1 VSNPVTGTVDAIGKM
16 NFEGNIIPQSWYQN
30 IRMENGKVDLAGCA
44 ILADIV
50 YWYRP
55 SEVRDEITGRL
66 LGYKRKFRGER
77 LQRSYEQQGEML
89 GLTKDQ
95 ARDAMNRLAEA
106 GLLIITVE
114 NGVRF
119 GNGVIGNGVVYV
131 EPIPEALAEIT
142 YRPIPATEAGRI
154 ISPPT
159 PDQNPTMLG
168 KESEGNTETSQ
179 EISSSLSKGGEPKAK
194 EPEAKTPKQEAL
206 ESLEKVF
213 FQYGGTLSPPL
224 IERFYAV
231 VDGNPDHP
239 TERFAH
245 AKKKLEE
252 TRSFFKAIDAY
263 REWTLPKPQSTYQR
277 PKPGIGR
284 ASPPRAAPAGGLD
297 YSKPITEADRKRQFD
312 EIMAQRR
319 ANGMSVPGG

>member
-1 VSNPVTGTVDAIGKM
+1 VSIEISTRVWKQSRQKGTHKLFLLCLADHANGDGYCYPGIERIAEWCSVNERQGRRISADLQADGEIMVKVGGGRYGTNEYIITAGMDSEELEKTVAKYFKVGKKDAYEMVQELLKKQYDATNKNPVLEDT
-16 NFEGNIIPQSWYQN
+16 P
-30 IRMENGKVDLAGCA
+30 
-44 ILADIV
+44 
-50 YWYRP
+50 
-55 SEVRDEITGRL
+55 
-66 LGYKRKFRGER
+66 
-77 LQRSYEQQGEML
+77 
-89 GLTKDQ
+89 
-95 ARDAMNRLAEA
+95 
-106 GLLIITVE
+106 
-114 NGVRF
+114 
-119 GNGVIGNGVVYV
+119 VI
-131 EPIPEALAEIT
+131 A
-142 YRPIPATEAGRI
+142 
-154 ISPPT
+154 
-159 PDQNPTMLG
+159 DQNPVMQDTNPVL
-168 KESEGNTETSQ
+168 EDTRTVINRQ
-179 EISSSLSKGGEPKAK
+179 EPTLSKGGEPKAK